1 MNKSHKADRLPL
13 LTVVFYRSPSG
24 DEPVRDWLKS
34 LPSNEKR
41 AIGED
46 IKMVQYGWPMGM
58 PLVRKLTKQVWEVRT
73 QLPTR
78 IARVLFCVHGKQLV
92 LLHGFIKKTRATPT
106 SDLDIATKRIDF

>member
-1 MNKSHKADRLPL
+1 
-13 LTVVFYRSPSG
+13 
-24 DEPVRDWLKS
+24 
-34 LPSNEKR
+34 
-41 AIGED
+41 
-46 IKMVQYGWPMGM
+46 MGM